1 MKPSLITSAGHVRT
15 SRAVWR
21 LMRIILAP
29 VNIACAAIAGE
40 HAEHRRVLDA
50 GAVYLGPGK

>member
-1 MKPSLITSAGHVRT
+1 MKPSLIASAGNVRT

-21 LMRIILAP
+21 LMRALLAP
-29 VNIACAAIAGE
+29 VNIVCAAIAGA

-50 GAVYLGPGK
+50 DAIYLGPGK